1 MCGRG
6 PDLAPRVVRIESTL
20 HLTRCWVSEALLPH

>member
-6 PDLAPRVVRIESTL
+6 PDEPKRVVRIESTL
-20 HLTRCWVSEALLPH
+20 HLTSCRVSDALLAS